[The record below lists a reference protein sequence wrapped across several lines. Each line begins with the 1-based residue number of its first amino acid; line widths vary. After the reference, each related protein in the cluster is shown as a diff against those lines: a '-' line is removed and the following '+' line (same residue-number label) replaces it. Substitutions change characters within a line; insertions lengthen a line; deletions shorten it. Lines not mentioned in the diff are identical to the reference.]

1 MRALLI
7 TSMLALAGL
16 GSEPAFAQT
25 APFNMSTDKP
35 AAPASASAQ
44 PATPT
49 SAGSAAAPASFDLQA
64 GQTTSPPAPSSPAPA
79 SSAAPFEMSPEANR
93 PAAAPRPATAAPGV
107 SVPAN
112 KATATPAAGASTAAR
127 TATRYERPILPFAT
141 LRFEG
146 ETDTR
151 SWSFNL
157 TQDEAASGSSISIG
171 YQNAVVVMPEA
182 SRLRASINGEPV
194 TDIPISSSQGIQRVM
209 IPLRAGL
216 LRAGQNII
224 RMEAT
229 QRHRTDCTIRATY
242 ELWTDV
248 DSASTK
254 LIFADGASKTLR
266 SLEDLPAVG
275 LDASGI
281 TTIRVVAPK
290 IYRPEIRDRLLRL
303 VQVVALRGH
312 YAHPV
317 IRVMESDPGPSP
329 VGTLKVVMGLTSE
342 LRGMVAALP
351 DAAASQPLAIMMPEP
366 GSNAPSLIVSGPTWN
381 DLDTAINIVG
391 APILNAIGVERDRL
405 DTASWHWP
413 EIPTYFGK
421 RSVRFSDLGIPTQEF
436 SGRRFRARFAINL
449 PSDFYATDYGE
460 ATLFLDSAHTANV
473 KPGSHVDIYVNGR
486 ISTTMTI
493 TSRGNIF
500 RRQPIRIPMRHFK
513 PGINQFAFEVVLLTD
528 ADERCAPGET
538 LSEVN
543 RFALFDSTS
552 LSIPD
557 FGRIGRRPDLAAF
570 STGSFPYGDLPAT
583 VVLARPDPLNY
594 SAAGTLL
601 ARMARDAG
609 APVRAQFA
617 AAATGGD
624 QSMLFVGSVDQLP
637 TGMLGRVNLS
647 DNLRTVWQPSSAPNR
662 FVAPSP
668 VVSATESAGQQVA
681 SAEFTLP
688 PSRMALDRGDPASTD
703 EVRRRWADTLQQR
716 GIIQQSLDNVKEWT
730 EHTFNLS
737 FASLSLEERATSTFD
752 PPQRST
758 LILAQSRAEG
768 SGTWTLVTA
777 RTPEALAE
785 EMVRLTAPTVWAQ
798 VSGRAAALDA
808 TEDRFEIQ
816 PVSTFSFVQ
825 TQPFSLLNL
834 RLVAANWMSINI
846 LQYALLMVTCCA
858 VLGLATHQ
866 LLSRL
871 GRRS

>member
-1 MRALLI
+1 
-7 TSMLALAGL
+7 
-16 GSEPAFAQT
+16 
-25 APFNMSTDKP
+25 MSPDKP
-35 AAPASASAQ
+35 AAPA
-44 PATPT
+44 ATPVQP
-49 SAGSAAAPASFDLQA
+49 AAPAQFDMQA
-64 GQTTSPPAPSSPAPA
+64 GPTVPAATPATQAPSTS
-79 SSAAPFEMSPEANR
+79 PFEM
-93 PAAAPRPATAAPGV
+93 APQGRPATAR
-107 SVPAN
+107 
-112 KATATPAAGASTAAR
+112 PAAPTSKPTAAP
-127 TATRYERPILPFAT
+127 ATVASAARPVTRHERPILPFAT
-141 LRFEG
+141 LRLDG
-146 ETDTR
+146 EVDTR
-151 SWSFNL
+151 SWSSNL
-157 TQDEAASGSSISIG
+157 TQDEAASGASISIG

-194 TDIPISSSQGIQRVM
+194 VDIPISSSQGIQRVI
-209 IPLRAGL
+209 IPIRAGL

-229 QRHRTDCTIRATY
+229 QRHRTDCTVRATY

-254 LIFADGASKTLR
+254 LIFADGAPKTLR

-275 LDASGI
+275 LDATGI

-329 VGTLKVVMGLTSE
+329 VGTIKVVMGVASE
-342 LRGMVAALP
+342 LRGLVAALP
-351 DAAASQPLAIMMPEP
+351 DAAATQPLAIMMQEA

-391 APILNAIGVERDRL
+391 APVLNAIGMERDRI

-413 EIPTYFGK
+413 EIPTYYGN
-421 RSVRFSDLGIPTQEF
+421 RSVRFADLGIPTQEF

-500 RRQPIRIPMRHFK
+500 RRQPVRIPMRHFK
-513 PGINQFAFEVVLLTD
+513 PGINQLSFEAVLLTD

-538 LSEVN
+538 LSETN

-552 LSIPD
+552 LSIPN
-557 FGRIGRRPDLAAF
+557 FGRVGRRPDLAAF
-570 STGSFPYGDLPAT
+570 SSGSFPHGDLPAT

-601 ARMARDAG
+601 ARMARDSG

-624 QSMLFVGSVDQLP
+624 QSVLFVGSVDQLP
-637 TGMLGRVNLS
+637 AGLLARVNLPE
-647 DNLRTVWQPSSAPNR
+647 NLRTVWQSSPTPNR
-662 FVAPSP
+662 LNPPSP
-668 VVSATESAGQQVA
+668 VTPVTESAAGQQVA
-681 SAEFTLP
+681 SAEFTITP
-688 PSRMALDRGDPASTD
+688 NRIALDRGDPASTD
-703 EVRRRWADTLQQR
+703 EVRRRWADTLQRR
-716 GIIQQSLDNVKEWT
+716 GIIQRTLDTFKEWT

-737 FASLSLEERATSTFD
+737 LASLSFEERATSTFD

-758 LILAQSRAEG
+758 LIMAQSRGEG

-777 RTPEALAE
+777 RTADALAE
-785 EMVRLTAPTVWAQ
+785 EMVRLTAPPVWAQ
-798 VSGRAAALDA
+798 VSGRAAALDWN
-808 TEDRFEIQ
+808 DDKFEIQ
-816 PVSTFSFVQ
+816 PATTFSFVQ
-825 TQPFSLLNL
+825 TQPFSFLNL

-846 LQYALLMVTCCA
+846 LQYALLMVACCI
-858 VLGLATHQ
+858 VLGLATHL